1 MISRIFSLLSVKAHK
16 NRFDRSFYSL
26 GVLPFLFL
34 LDSGVFSLEPNNNCH
49 LLKMKHT
56 LYLVLSTFSFLTLG
70 IFGNRADLNVG
81 LLSREKICI
90 GYSVKAEDLV

>member
-16 NRFDRSFYSL
+16 NRFDRSFNSL
-26 GVLPFLFL
+26 EVLPFLFL
-34 LDSGVFSLEPNNNCH
+34 LDSGVFSLEPNNNCY

-56 LYLVLSTFSFLTLG
+56 LYLVLSTFSFVTLG

-81 LLSREKICI
+81 LLSREKTCI
-90 GYSVKAEDLV
+90 GYSLKAEDLV

>member
-16 NRFDRSFYSL
+16 NRFDRSFNSL
-26 GVLPFLFL
+26 EVLPFLFL

-70 IFGNRADLNVG
+70 NRADLNVG

>member
-1 MISRIFSLLSVKAHK
+1 MISRLFSVLPVKAHK
-16 NRFDRSFYSL
+16 NSFNKSFYSL

-34 LDSGVFSLEPNNNCH
+34 LDSGVFSMEPNNNCL

-56 LYLVLSTFSFLTLG
+56 LYSALSTFSFLTPG

-81 LLSREKICI
+81 LLSREKTCI